1 MEETMSVNN
10 NNLERAISAALE
22 GPEARDLRIVD
33 YRFNVKRAHITNN
46 GDGSIT
52 VEGGENNYI
61 SRRRR
66 GRPND
71 RIYYRFDKD
80 GDGKIK
86 NERFSTER
94 GGWRAV
100 RDRHGDRIAGAIGV
114 VAEFVPYGTAVRRG
128 ANIANTVIPVRARER
143 LESDLLDG
151 SWEGEARFL
160 IANIA
165 LQA

>member
-1 MEETMSVNN
+1 MSVND
-10 NNLERAISAALE
+10 NNLARAVNAALA
-22 GPEARDLRIVD
+22 GPEARDLRIRD
-33 YRFNVKRAHITNN
+33 YRFNVKPASITRN

-80 GDGKIK
+80 GNGLK
-86 NERFSTER
+86 NMRISSDR
-94 GGWRAV
+94 GGLRAI
-100 RDRHGDRIAGAIGV
+100 RDRHGDRITSAIGTLSD
-114 VAEFVPYGTAVRRG
+114 FVPGGAAVRRG
-128 ANIANTVIPVRARER
+128 ANIANTVIPVRTRER
-143 LESDLLDG
+143 LESETLDG

-165 LQA
+165 LHA

>member
-1 MEETMSVNN
+1 MSVNM
-10 NNLERAISAALE
+10 NNLERAIRAALV
-22 GPEARDLRIVD
+22 GPEVRDLRVVD
-33 YRFNVKRAHITNN
+33 HSFNVKPASITRN

-66 GRPND
+66 ARPND

-80 GDGKIK
+80 GDGIK
-86 NERFSTER
+86 NMRISRDR
-94 GGWRAV
+94 GGLRAV
-100 RDRHGDRIAGAIGV
+100 RDRHGDQIARAIGTV
-114 VAEFVPYGTAVRRG
+114 SDFVPFGTAVRSG
-128 ANIANTVIPVRARER
+128 ANIANASINVRAREK
-143 LESDLLDG
+143 LEGDMLDG